1 MKKFKRTEVGT
12 DTVRRGIYILPNLI
26 TAASLFFGF
35 RAIVA
40 VFNGNFHDA
49 AVYILISGVLDG
61 LDGKIA
67 RLTGTSSRFGV
78 EFDSMADVIAFGVAP
93 GLLIYAWGLKE
104 YGKLGWVAGFSYVI
118 CAALRLARFNIQIA
132 TVESKRFN
140 GLATPAAAG
149 VIATTVLLFY
159 YFGGTGTTKHLTIV
173 ITTYILAFLMVSNV
187 KYYSFKDPSLFKRQP
202 FSIFIAF
209 ILLLILIITEPEIML
224 FTLAAGYALS
234 GPIEG
239 LLFYGKRKE
248 ANNEINNKEI
258 DKIYEKK
265 ENKDI

>member
-1 MKKFKRTEVGT
+1 MKKSKQIESGA
-12 DTVRRGIYILPNLI
+12 DTVRRGIYLLPNLI
-26 TAASLFFGF
+26 TATSLFFGF

-40 VFNGNFHDA
+40 VFNGHFYDA

-78 EFDSMADVIAFGVAP
+78 EFDSMADLIAFGVAP
-93 GLLIYAWGLKE
+93 GLLIYVWGLRP

-118 CAALRLARFNIQIA
+118 CASLRLARFNIQVT

-159 YFGGTGTTKHLTIV
+159 YLGGTGTTKHITIV

-187 KYYSFKDPSLFKRQP
+187 KYYSFKDPNLFKRQP
-202 FSIFIAF
+202 FSLFVAVL
-209 ILLLILIITEPEIML
+209 ILLIMIIAEHEVML
-224 FTLAAGYALS
+224 FIIAVSYALS

-239 LLFYGKRKE
+239 FLSYWKEKRSKRRE
-248 ANNEINNKEI
+248 ARS
-258 DKIYEKK
+258 
-265 ENKDI
+265 

>member
-1 MKKFKRTEVGT
+1 MKKFKKAEPGA
-12 DTVRRGIYILPNLI
+12 DTVMRGIYLLPNLI
-26 TAASLFFGF
+26 TAISLFFGF

-40 VFNGNFHDA
+40 TFNGHFYEA
-49 AVYILISGVLDG
+49 AIYILISGVLDG

-78 EFDSMADVIAFGVAP
+78 EFDSMADLIAFGVAP
-93 GLLIYAWGLKE
+93 GLLIYVWGLQPF
-104 YGKLGWVAGFSYVI
+104 GKLGWVAGFSYVI
-118 CAALRLARFNIQIA
+118 CAALRLARFNIQVA

-159 YFGGTGTTKHLTIV
+159 YFGGTGTTKHITIV

-202 FSIFIAF
+202 FSLFVAV
-209 ILLLILIITEPEIML
+209 LLLLVLIIAEHEIML
-224 FTLAAGYALS
+224 SILAVSYALS
-234 GPIEG
+234 GPIEWII
-239 LLFYGKRKE
+239 FYKRRKAE
-248 ANNEINNKEI
+248 VVEQLSQK
-258 DKIYEKK
+258 
-265 ENKDI
+265 

>member
-1 MKKFKRTEVGT
+1 MKKFRKTEPGA
-12 DTVRRGIYILPNLI
+12 DTVMRGIYILPNLI

-40 VFNGNFHDA
+40 VFNGHFHDA

-93 GLLIYAWGLKE
+93 GLLIYVWGLQPF
-104 YGKLGWVAGFSYVI
+104 GRFGWVAGFSYVI
-118 CAALRLARFNIQIA
+118 CAALRLARFNIQVA

-140 GLATPAAAG
+140 GLATPAAAS

-159 YFGGTGTTKHLTIV
+159 YFGGTGTTKHVTIV

-202 FSIFIAF
+202 FSIFVA
-209 ILLLILIITEPEIML
+209 ILILLILIVAEHEIML
-224 FTLAAGYALS
+224 FILAVGYALS

-239 LLFYGKRKE
+239 ILFFKKRRT
-248 ANNEINNKEI
+248 
-258 DKIYEKK
+258 EKLETK
-265 ENKDI
+265 PNAPQSAQRTQK

>member
-1 MKKFKRTEVGT
+1 MKKFKRAEVGA
-12 DTVRRGIYILPNLI
+12 DTVKRGIYILPNSI

-40 VFNGNFHDA
+40 AFNGHFHDA

-67 RLTGTSSRFGV
+67 RLTGTSSRFGI
-78 EFDSMADVIAFGVAP
+78 EFDSMADLVAFGVAP
-93 GLLIYAWGLKE
+93 GVLIYVWGLQSF
-104 YGKLGWVAGFSYVI
+104 GRFGWVAGFSYVI
-118 CAALRLARFNIQIA
+118 CAALRLARFNIQVA

-159 YFGGTGTTKHLTIV
+159 YLGGTGTTKHITIV
-173 ITTYILAFLMVSNV
+173 LTTYILAFLMVSNV

-202 FSIFIAF
+202 FYIFVAVLI
-209 ILLLILIITEPEIML
+209 LLILIIAEHEIML
-224 FTLAAGYALS
+224 FILAVGYALS

-239 LLFYGKRKE
+239 LLFYGKRKDTKSEKLE
-248 ANNEINNKEI
+248 AKN
-258 DKIYEKK
+258 
-265 ENKDI
+265 

>member
-1 MKKFKRTEVGT
+1 MKKFKKTEPGA
-12 DTVRRGIYILPNLI
+12 DTVMRGIYILPNLI

-40 VFNGNFHDA
+40 VFNGHFTDA

-78 EFDSMADVIAFGVAP
+78 EFDSMADLIAFGVAP
-93 GLLIYAWGLKE
+93 GLLIYVWGLKDF
-104 YGKLGWVAGFSYVI
+104 GKLGWVAGFSYVI
-118 CAALRLARFNIQIA
+118 CAALRLARFNIQVT

-140 GLATPAAAG
+140 GLASPAAAF
-149 VIATTVLLFY
+149 VIATTVLLFH
-159 YFGGTGTTKHLTIV
+159 YFGATGTTKHITIV

-202 FSIFIAF
+202 FSIFVA
-209 ILLLILIITEPEIML
+209 ILILLILIIAEHEIML
-224 FTLAAGYALS
+224 FILAVGYALS

-248 ANNEINNKEI
+248 VKGEEAKRG
-258 DKIYEKK
+258 KS
-265 ENKDI
+265 